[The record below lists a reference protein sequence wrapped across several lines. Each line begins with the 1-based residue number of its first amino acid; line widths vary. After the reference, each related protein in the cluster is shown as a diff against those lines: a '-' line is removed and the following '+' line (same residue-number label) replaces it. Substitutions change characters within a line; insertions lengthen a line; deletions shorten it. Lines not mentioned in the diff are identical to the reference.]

1 MQIMSLKHNI
11 LSNYVSQIY
20 VTVIGIVMVPLYLKY
35 MGAEAYG
42 LVGFFAMLQ
51 AWFQLLDMGLTPTMS
66 RETARYRGGAT
77 DALSLRR
84 LLRALE
90 GVFIGVAIVGAAGMI
105 AGADVIAT
113 KWLKVQ
119 QLPHDEVRHAIM
131 LMAVIIALR
140 WICGLY
146 RGTISGFER
155 LVWLSGFNIAIATAR
170 FVLVIPLFIFL
181 GASPTLFFT
190 YQLVIALVEVTV
202 LVMQTYHLFPRLTS
216 SLRTPWQWQP
226 LQGVLKFS
234 LSIAFTSS
242 VWVLVTQ
249 SDKLILSK
257 LLLLSDYAYFTLAV
271 LVAGGIL
278 VVSGPISGALMPRM
292 TKLNAE
298 GDEAG
303 MIRLY
308 RKATQLVGIAAIPAV
323 LVLAFFSQQVLWAWT
338 GDSVI
343 SDKAAPVLTL
353 YASGNGLLALA
364 AFPYYLQFAKGD
376 LKLHLIGN
384 ALFVVIFIPLL
395 IWAANSYGM
404 IGAGYAWIIANL
416 LPFIGWLPVV
426 HKRFVKGLHTKW
438 LLIDILPIVL
448 LPTVLA
454 FSLHHFMEW
463 PASRSMVALGLVI
476 TGLALCVAAAIGSSW
491 ARETVG
497 GWMRARAPFFG

>member
-1 MQIMSLKHNI
+1 M
-11 LSNYVSQIY
+11 
-20 VTVIGIVMVPLYLKY
+20 
-35 MGAEAYG
+35 
-42 LVGFFAMLQ
+42 
-51 AWFQLLDMGLTPTMS
+51 
-66 RETARYRGGAT
+66 
-77 DALSLRR
+77 
-84 LLRALE
+84 
-90 GVFIGVAIVGAAGMI
+90 GAAGMI

-119 QLPHDEVRHAIM
+119 QLPQDEVRHAIM
-131 LMAVIIALR
+131 LMAAIIALR

-181 GASPTLFFT
+181 GASPTLFFA

-202 LVMQTYHLFPRLTS
+202 LVVQTYHLFPRLTA

-278 VVSGPISGALMPRM
+278 VISGPISGALMPRM

-298 GDEAG
+298 GDEVG

-308 RKATQLVGIAAIPAV
+308 RKATQLVGVAAVPA
-323 LVLAFFSQQVLWAWT
+323 ST
-338 GDSVI
+338 G
-343 SDKAAPVLTL
+343 A
-353 YASGNGLLALA
+353 GLLSSASA
-364 AFPYYLQFAKGD
+364 VGVDRRFC
-376 LKLHLIGN
+376 HL
-384 ALFVVIFIPLL
+384 
-395 IWAANSYGM
+395 
-404 IGAGYAWIIANL
+404 
-416 LPFIGWLPVV
+416 
-426 HKRFVKGLHTKW
+426 
-438 LLIDILPIVL
+438 
-448 LPTVLA
+448 
-454 FSLHHFMEW
+454 E
-463 PASRSMVALGLVI
+463 
-476 TGLALCVAAAIGSSW
+476 
-491 ARETVG
+491 
-497 GWMRARAPFFG
+497 